1 MLPVVL
7 CVIRSLACTG
17 LSVACAVPVLA
28 LAQVPPDA
36 GRVQRQLE
44 QTLTPPPTQTPA
56 PAESQVPIDRTGPRI
71 TLKRVF
77 ITGTTLLPP
86 DELAR
91 HLDSYIGQSL
101 SMGEL
106 QAAAQTLVGYYRER
120 GWFVRVL
127 LPEQDVSKGTLH
139 IQIVEGRFGSMH
151 LQPEGKTRAK
161 RSYVARVVGRQLQ
174 AGEPYALAE
183 LERGLL
189 LANDLPGIGADGVLQ
204 AGSTPGS
211 SDLALSVSDRALFSG
226 QLGASNFGSRFTG
239 RNQGSL
245 RLAADNPS
253 GYGDQLSLTGLIA
266 EQLDYQS
273 LGYSLPLGYD
283 GLRISVGYSQ
293 LHYRL
298 GEQFADLDA
307 KGDARTATAA
317 LAYPLVRSTARNVW
331 LGLTYVARHYDDE
344 SLGMKLHDRRSDAY
358 TLTLHG
364 DSRDT
369 WGGGGITRWR
379 TELTGGRISLRL
391 DDDRAQDAAGPDIA
405 GGFTRI
411 NAELSRDQV
420 LAPAYYLRARFVGQW
435 AANNLDSAQQFS
447 LGGPY
452 DVRGYPMNEGSGDG
466 GALLQLE
473 LHTLLPRLGLA
484 GLDGYLFFD
493 SGVVRQH
500 QQTWASWDTQGT
512 GRNVAALYA
521 TGAGIRWNHPKGL
534 ALDAAV
540 AVPLGHD
547 LADANR
553 ERNQDGS
560 ERGLRLWLTASQS
573 F

>member
-1 MLPVVL
+1 M
-7 CVIRSLACTG
+7 
-17 LSVACAVPVLA
+17 PVLA
-28 LAQVPPDA
+28 VAQTPPDA
-36 GRVQRQLE
+36 GKVQRQLE

-56 PAESQVPIDRTGPRI
+56 PAESQAPVDRSGPKV

-77 ITGTTLLPP
+77 ITGTTLIPP

-91 HLDSYIGQSL
+91 QLDSYIGRSL
-101 SMGEL
+101 SLGEL

-139 IQIVEGRFGSMH
+139 IQIVEGRLGSVH
-151 LQPEGKTRAK
+151 LKPEQQTRA
-161 RSYVARVVGRQLQ
+161 RQSYVARVVGRQLQ
-174 AGEPYALAE
+174 ADEPYALAA

-189 LANDLPGIGADGVLQ
+189 LANDLPGIAADGVLQ

-239 RNQGSL
+239 RNQGFL
-245 RLAADNPS
+245 RLAVDDPS
-253 GYGDQLSLTGLIA
+253 GYGDQLGLTGLLA
-266 EQLDYQS
+266 EELDYQA

-283 GLRISVGYSQ
+283 GLRVSVGYSQ

-298 GEQFADLDA
+298 GEEFASLDA
-307 KGDARTATAA
+307 QGEASTLTAA

-331 LGLTYVARHYDDE
+331 LGLNYVARRYDDD
-344 SLGMKLHDRRSDAY
+344 SFGMTLHDRRSDSY

-364 DSRDT
+364 DSRDA

-379 TELTGGRISLRL
+379 TDLTGGHISLRL
-391 DDDRAQDAAGPDIA
+391 ADDRAQDAAGPDVA

-420 LAPAYYLRARFVGQW
+420 LAPAHYLRARFVGQW
-435 AANNLDSAQQFS
+435 AADNLDSAQQLS

-452 DVRGYPMNEGSGDG
+452 DVRGYPMNEGSGDV

-473 LHTLLPRLGLA
+473 LHSLLPALGIA

-500 QQTWASWDTQGT
+500 QEPWAGWDTQGT
-512 GRNVAALYA
+512 GRNIAALYA
-521 TGAGIRWNHPKGL
+521 TGAGIRWNHHKGL

-547 LADANR
+547 LVDAGR
-553 ERNQDGS
+553 DRNQDGS
-560 ERGLRLWLTASQS
+560 ERGLRFWLTASQT